1 MPVCLR
7 FSIFRV
13 LFASLAPPLLAGC
26 SASFAS
32 SKVAP
37 NRVPIGNM
45 QGRVHGGQP
54 PVTGAQIYLFAAAIG
69 GYGTSATSLITSGD
83 SGVSCSP
90 LSGMPSAALNGAC
103 YVTTE
108 ASGNFSPRSLQ
119 MYVM

>member
-45 QGRVHGGQP
+45 QGRVHGSQA

-69 GYGTSATSLITSGD
+69 GYGTSATSLIANAFANGTCRSADVGSD
-83 SGVSCSP
+83 VTLP
-90 LSGMPSAALNGAC
+90 LDLAKNRLRPS
-103 YVTTE
+103 E
-108 ASGNFSPRSLQ
+108 AG
-119 MYVM
+119 